1 MKIFVTGSSGFI
13 GSVVTNELINSGYK
27 VIGLARSDK
36 SAEAIAKA
44 GATPL
49 RGSLEDLDSLKQGA
63 GEADGVINL
72 GFNHDFSQF
81 GASIQAESKAIEVM
95 GEVLKGTGRS
105 LIIASGGPTLSEKF
119 DQNVSMNPRE
129 VAARKVL
136 ELAQQNVRSSV
147 VRLPPTVHDETK
159 CGFVNML
166 IDIARR
172 TGVSGYVGD
181 GSNRW
186 SAVHRL
192 DAAHLFCLALEKAP
206 AGSVL
211 QGVGDEGIPLKEIAE
226 KIGAYLNLP
235 VRSIA
240 NEDVEKHFGFLGRIV
255 GTDMPA
261 SSAMTQKLLG
271 WQPTHPGLLDDLD
284 HGHFF
289 NNPNSKES

>member
-1 MKIFVTGSSGFI
+1 MKIFITGASGFI
-13 GSVVTNELINSGYK
+13 GSVVTRELISLGHE
-27 VIGLARSDK
+27 VVGLARSDK
-36 SAEAIAKA
+36 SAEALVKLA
-44 GATPL
+44 ATPL
-49 RGSLEDLDSLKQGA
+49 RGSLEDVEVLKQGA
-63 GEADGVINL
+63 RDSDGVINL

-81 GASIQAESKAIEVM
+81 GASVQAEAQAIESM
-95 GEVLKGTGRS
+95 GEVLKGTGRP

-119 DQNVSMNPRE
+119 DGNISMNPRE
-129 VAARKVL
+129 TIARKVL
-136 ELAQQNVRSSV
+136 EFAGQNVRSSV

-166 IDIARR
+166 VGIARR

-181 GSNRW
+181 GANRW

-211 QGVGDEGIPLKEIAE
+211 QGVSDEGISVKQIAE
-226 KIGAYLNLP
+226 KIGAHLNVP

-240 NEDVEKHFGFLGRIV
+240 SEEVEEHFGFLARVV
-255 GTDMPA
+255 GTDIPA
-261 SSAMTQKLLG
+261 SSTMTRKLLG

-289 NNPNSKES
+289 DKL

>member
-1 MKIFVTGSSGFI
+1 MKIFVTGASGFI
-13 GSVVTNELINSGYK
+13 GSAVTNELIHLGHT

-36 SAEAIAKA
+36 SAEVLAKA
-44 GATPL
+44 GATAL
-49 RGSLEDLDSLKQGA
+49 RGSLEALDSLRQGA
-63 GEADGVINL
+63 SEADGVINL

-81 GASIQAESKAIEVM
+81 GAAVQAESNAIEIM
-95 GEVLKGTGRS
+95 GEVLKGTGRP

-129 VAARKVL
+129 AIARKVV
-136 ELAQQNVRSSV
+136 ELAQQNVGSAV

-159 CGFVNML
+159 CGFVNRL

-172 TGVSGYVGD
+172 TGVSGYIGD

-192 DAAHLFCLALEKAP
+192 DAAHLFCLAVEKAP

-211 QGVGDEGIPLKEIAE
+211 QGIGDEGIPLREIAE
-226 KIGAYLNLP
+226 KIGAHLNLP

-240 NEDVEKHFGFLGRIV
+240 NEDAEQHFGFLGRVAGSNI
-255 GTDMPA
+255 PA
-261 SSAMTQKLLG
+261 SSTTTQKLLG
-271 WQPTHPGLLDDLD
+271 WQPTHPGLLYDIE
-284 HGHFF
+284 HGHYFD
-289 NNPNSKES
+289 NP

>member
-1 MKIFVTGSSGFI
+1 MKIFVTGASGFI
-13 GSVVTNELINSGYK
+13 GSAVTSELIGSGHK

-36 SAEAIAKA
+36 SAEVLAKA

-49 RGSLEDLDSLKQGA
+49 RGALEELDSLKQGA
-63 GEADGVINL
+63 SEADGVINL

-81 GASIQAESKAIEVM
+81 GASVQAESKAIEVM
-95 GEVLKGTGRS
+95 GEVLKDTGRP

-119 DQNVSMNPRE
+119 DQSVSMNPRE
-129 VAARKVL
+129 AIARKVL

-147 VRLPPTVHDETK
+147 VRLAPCVHDATK
-159 CGFVNML
+159 GGFLSML

-186 SAVHRL
+186 CAVHRL
-192 DAAHLFCLALEKAP
+192 DAAHLFCLALERAS

-211 QGVGDEGIPLKEIAE
+211 QGVGDEGILLREIAK
-226 KIGAYLNLP
+226 KIGGRLNLP

-240 NEDVEKHFGFLGRIV
+240 NEDVEKHFGFLGRVV
-255 GTDMPA
+255 GTDIPA

-271 WQPTHPGLLDDLD
+271 WQPTHPSLLDDID

-289 NNPNSKES
+289 DNP